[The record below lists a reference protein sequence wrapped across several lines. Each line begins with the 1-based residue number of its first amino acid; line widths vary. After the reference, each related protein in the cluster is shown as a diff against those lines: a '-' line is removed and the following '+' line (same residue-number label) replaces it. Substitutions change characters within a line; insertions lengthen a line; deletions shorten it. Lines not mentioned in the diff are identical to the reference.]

1 VDTHHD
7 GTCQWVLNI
16 PEYKRWYN
24 TASTT
29 LYIVGNPGVG
39 KTVLSKFLL
48 GALEQAEK
56 SKERTIYFFCN
67 RRNKSHTTAVSI
79 LRSLIHQCVMLTRSI
94 WGTHVKPKY
103 DGYGENLC
111 ESFGNLRDIFA
122 AIMSDSQSGD
132 WYCVLDALDDCDE
145 NERKRLLDNISE
157 GFPVDSETR
166 SAKGHQMNLRLLI
179 TSRPCK
185 GIMSKIRS
193 LNATTIHFTDAQGKG
208 INECDIVK
216 YVEERVASL
225 AGYSIHRK
233 KTIKEAIITK
243 SGGIFKWASCMIN
256 ALDGRAFDNEHHTLN
271 LPLPEM
277 AIMFE
282 ELESGVG
289 PELEVFLE
297 WVTAAYRPLSVGE
310 LGIAV
315 KIKTGGL
322 PTLWGT
328 PDVEATHDSM
338 LLCGGALKVQ
348 NDKVYLVH
356 STMKEFINSNRLKGK
371 PSEVHFKIAKACL
384 IYLSSDSLKRGPLE
398 GTRKSHCYEH
408 YKKLLE
414 ELPFLEYAASFWYRH
429 LQDANP
435 TVSQVWNL
443 VRDSLV
449 TKSKREL
456 SFQVHQFSN
465 RDEYVG
471 GQSCLH
477 ILAHHNLTFLAKQC
491 LHTEGTDPNAV
502 DGKGRTALWWAV
514 EKNHEPMVNLLL
526 SAKNINPNLKDNDD
540 GMSPFL
546 VAVKNGHVSMV
557 GIFLRDTR
565 ISWCSKDN
573 DGRTPLSWAAGSG
586 LEDVVGLL
594 LTNNDVRV
602 AIDSRD
608 NTSHQTPLLW
618 AARKGHAKVV
628 ELLLGGA
635 ASPNASDLLDDRSA
649 LSWAAGNGHEETT
662 ALLLEQE
669 NTDLY
674 LTDNQGWTAF
684 HWAATRGYKTTARAI
699 LNELH
704 KRSGFNWIRDSVELL
719 MQAATRGQD
728 AVLEILLERQDINA
742 DSQDDSSRT
751 ALSWAAN
758 RGHDEIVR
766 QLLATARVNVNSK
779 DARHRTP
786 LMWAAREGREGV
798 VKLLLA
804 EDKIDLDVTD
814 LLFRRTAFGWA
825 DFGGYA
831 KITALIRDK
840 QGEGSSR

>member
-16 PEYKRWYN
+16 PEYKNWYN

-39 KTVLSKFLL
+39 KTVLAKFLL
-48 GALEQAEK
+48 RALEQAEK

-79 LRSLIHQCVMLTRSI
+79 LRSLIHQCVMLARSI
-94 WGTHVKPKY
+94 WGTHVKPTY
-103 DGYGENLC
+103 DGYGEGLC
-111 ESFGNLRDIFA
+111 ESFGNLWEIFA

-132 WYCVLDALDDCDE
+132 WYCVLDALDDCE
-145 NERKRLLDNISE
+145 EQERKHLLDNIS
-157 GFPVDSETR
+157 GTQ

-179 TSRPCK
+179 TSRPSK
-185 GIMSKIRS
+185 GIISKIRS
-193 LNATTIHFTDAQGKG
+193 LNATTIHLTDAHGRG

-216 YVEERVASL
+216 YVEERVANL
-225 AGYSIHRK
+225 AGYSNHRK
-233 KTIKEAIITK
+233 KAIKEAIITK
-243 SGGIFKWASCMIN
+243 SEGIFKWASCMIN
-256 ALDGRAFDNEHHTLN
+256 ALDSTASDDEDHTLN
-271 LPLPEM
+271 LLLPEM
-277 AIMFE
+277 ALMFE

-289 PELEVFLE
+289 PDLEVFLE
-297 WVTAAYRPLSVGE
+297 WVTVVYRPLSARE

-322 PTLWGT
+322 LTFWST
-328 PDVEATHDSM
+328 PDVEATHNSI

-356 STMKEFINSNRLKGK
+356 STMKEFIYSNRLKGNA
-371 PSEVHFKIAKACL
+371 SEVHFKIAKACL
-384 IYLSSDSLKRGPLE
+384 IYLSSEGLKRGPLE
-398 GTRKSHCYEH
+398 GIRKSHCHEH

-435 TVSQVWNL
+435 TVPQVWSL

-477 ILAHHNLTFLAKQC
+477 ILAHHNLTSLAKQC

-526 SAKNINPNLKDNDD
+526 GAKNINPNLKDHDD

-546 VAVKNGHVSMV
+546 VAVKNGHVSV
-557 GIFLRDTR
+557 VDIFLRDTR

-573 DGRTPLSWAAGSG
+573 NGRTPLSWAAGSG

-594 LTNNDVRV
+594 LTNSDIRV

-608 NTSHQTPLLW
+608 NTSRQTPLLW

-628 ELLLGGA
+628 KLLLGEA
-635 ASPNASDLLDDRSA
+635 ASPNARDLLDDRSA
-649 LSWAAGNGHEETT
+649 LSWAAGNGHEETAT
-662 ALLLEQE
+662 LLLEQE
-669 NTDLY
+669 NTDLNSI
-674 LTDNQGWTAF
+674 DKQGWTAF
-684 HWAATRGYKTTARAI
+684 HWAATQGYKTTARAI
-699 LNELH
+699 LNEVC
-704 KRSGFNWIRDSVELL
+704 KRSSSNWISDSVALL

-728 AVLEILLERQDINA
+728 EVMEILLERQDINP
-742 DSQDDSSRT
+742 DSQDDNGRT
-751 ALSWAAN
+751 ALSWAAD
-758 RGHDEIVR
+758 RGHGEIVR

-779 DARHRTP
+779 DTQHRTP
-786 LMWAAREGREGV
+786 LMWAAREGREDV

-804 EDKIDLDVTD
+804 EDKIDLDAAD
-814 LLFRRTAFGWA
+814 IPFRRTASGWA
-825 DFGGYA
+825 DFGGYV
-831 KITALIRDK
+831 KIIALIRDK
-840 QGEGSSR
+840 QGERLSR